1 MGVRCAHEPMLLG
14 RVEMPMEVEK
24 FVTICLGFGMGH
36 SSAAV
41 FNRSADDSEAEVWCG
56 DPPELA

>member
-1 MGVRCAHEPMLLG
+1 
-14 RVEMPMEVEK
+14 MPMEVEK